1 MNAPVRP
8 PRPFLRPSKAG
19 HCFGRNELVWDGLQL
34 RLGSKAG
41 RVMATLEPDASSA
54 GMWRVRFGGELSDMV
69 NLSRAKDA
77 AASMVLRELNA
88 DYRTDTRKGLQIN
101 DCKNTECQNDG

>member
-1 MNAPVRP
+1 MNAPARP
-8 PRPFLRPSKAG
+8 LPPFLRPSKAG

-34 RLGSKAG
+34 RVGSKAG
-41 RVMATLEPDASSA
+41 RVMATLEPDARWP

-69 NLSRAKDA
+69 NLARAKDT
-77 AASMVLRELNA
+77 AASTVLRQLNA

-101 DCKNTECQNDG
+101 DCENTGCQNEQ

>member
-1 MNAPVRP
+1 MNAPARRP
-8 PRPFLRPSKAG
+8 AAFLRPSNGG

-34 RLGSKAG
+34 RVGSKAG
-41 RVMATLEPDASSA
+41 QVRATLEPDARWS
-54 GMWRVRFGGELSDMV
+54 GMWRVQFGGALSDMV

-88 DYRTDTRKGLQIN
+88 DYCTDTRKGLQIN
-101 DCKNTECQNDG
+101 DCKNTGCQNDE